1 MAMEA
6 LVGEMRRM
14 MKTELDLIHDRL
26 NQVENANRGRERVL
40 LREVVFDE
48 FDELDMEEEDNRRF
62 RGNHRRNG
70 RAKDDRDREDKTRA
84 DRDRDLGSIKM
95 KVPSFQGKSDPEAY
109 FEWETKTQFVFEC
122 QSYTDSKKVR
132 LAAAEFTDYAIVW
145 WDQFVTNRRRDGERP
160 VETWEEMKAVMR
172 KRFVPRHY
180 YRDLYNKLQYLKQGN
195 RSVEEYYR
203 EMEVA
208 MIRANVQED
217 RESTMARFLAG
228 LNMDIADKVELQHYV
243 EMEDMLH
250 MAIKVEKQLKRR
262 GGGSVVNRVNRFPEQ
277 SSWKKNSPGVNKTDF
292 KPKTEVKLNLFTP
305 KTPTS
310 ATSSTFRNRDIKCLK
325 C

>member
-1 MAMEA
+1 MSSQSNDNNQGIVDPKLAMEA

-14 MKTELDLIHDRL
+14 MKTELDLIHERLDR
-26 NQVENANRGRERVL
+26 VENANRGRERVL
-40 LREVVFDE
+40 PREVVFDE

-180 YRDLYNKLQYLKQGN
+180 YRDLHNKLQYLKQGN

-208 MIRANVQED
+208 MIRANV
-217 RESTMARFLAG
+217 
-228 LNMDIADKVELQHYV
+228 
-243 EMEDMLH
+243 
-250 MAIKVEKQLKRR
+250 
-262 GGGSVVNRVNRFPEQ
+262 
-277 SSWKKNSPGVNKTDF
+277 
-292 KPKTEVKLNLFTP
+292 
-305 KTPTS
+305 
-310 ATSSTFRNRDIKCLK
+310 
-325 C
+325 